1 MTFRSHIF
9 VFKEA
14 WILSKSNLRDSKY
27 TLKKTQKV
35 SFSKITNLIS
45 SSHRLQKQKLISWT
59 KKTKCPINLGQK
71 KLKVHWLRIYP
82 FPQYII
88 QYYSQWIKIFSKVAK

>member
-27 TLKKTQKV
+27 LEKTPKYV
-35 SFSKITNLIS
+35 IFEDHESNFVFSSATKT
-45 SSHRLQKQKLISWT
+45 KKLISWT
-59 KKTKCPINLGQK
+59 KKLNVQSILGK
-71 KLKVHWLRIYP
+71 KN
-82 FPQYII
+82 
-88 QYYSQWIKIFSKVAK
+88 

>member
-27 TLKKTQKV
+27 LEKNTKYV
-35 SFSKITNLIS
+35 IFEDHESNFVFSSAT
-45 SSHRLQKQKLISWT
+45 
-59 KKTKCPINLGQK
+59 KTKTHILDKTKTKSPINLGQK
-71 KLKVHWLRIYP
+71 N
-82 FPQYII
+82 
-88 QYYSQWIKIFSKVAK
+88 